1 MNCARCGRDNPP
13 ENAFCGG
20 CGTALERTCP
30 SCARSNPP
38 DHHFCGACG
47 TPLQAAE
54 AAQPA
59 GSAAPR
65 LPRDYTPKHLAEKI
79 LQSKTALEG
88 ERKQVTVLFCDIQ
101 GSMQL
106 AQQLDPE
113 HWHRLLERYFAILT
127 EAVHRY
133 EGTVNQYTGDGIMA
147 LFGAPLAHE
156 DHAQRA
162 CYAALA
168 ARDAL
173 RTYADELRLTDG
185 LNFSFRLGL
194 NSGEVVVGKI
204 GDDLRMDYT
213 AQGATVGIAQR
224 IEQLAAPGC
233 VYLGGAT
240 ERLVHGYFRLRAMG
254 ETNLKGLAEAV
265 ALFELEAP
273 GTVRSRLDVSVARGL
288 SRFVGRAAEM
298 QVLETALANAGRGH
312 GQVVG
317 IVGEAGLGKSR
328 LCYEFV
334 EDCRRRGLPVYE
346 AHCPAHG
353 RNIPYLPVLEL
364 FRNYFDVRADDDAV
378 QARRKIAGTLA
389 LLDARLHDALPVL
402 LDFMGVADP
411 QQPAP
416 RMDAEA
422 RQRQLYE
429 LVHRLVEA
437 QDAGGQLAVTLID
450 DLHWIDP
457 GSDAFVNQ
465 LVAAAAGRRSL
476 VVLNFR
482 PEYQAA
488 FAGKAHY
495 QQLPLVPLGADA
507 LGELLGDLLG
517 TDASLGELVPRIVK
531 WTAGNPFYTE
541 EVVNALVESGDLV
554 GQPGHYRLV
563 SAIDAIVV
571 PTSVRA
577 VLAARID
584 RLPEMAKRLLQTAA
598 VIGREFAGP
607 LLEAVSDLD
616 TGTHATALERL
627 KAGDF
632 VYERALYPVFEY
644 AFKHPLT
651 HEVAYQSL
659 LQSRRAALHAAVAR
673 AIEARAGDKLDER
686 AAQLAHHWQ
695 AAGER
700 PLAARWHW
708 RAADWVGRTDLPAA
722 HMHWEHV
729 RELLREGP
737 IDEEAATLGVAACRN
752 LLQFSYRL
760 RIDTERT
767 AGLLCD
773 GQRFATVVGDVRNR
787 HVLSMAYAHALS
799 AIGDVRAASTALE
812 PAEHY
817 AREQDDRELVIEAY
831 VARGF
836 IDSFGTQAVDAALD
850 ACDAALAVAPSTAL
864 ATGLLHVFHSR
875 LFALLWR
882 AGFLVMGGRL
892 AAARAALEELRRQ
905 AQREQV
911 PELDAY
917 SLLTDSLRAHIA
929 HDAETLRA
937 NAQAFEAWSRNL
949 GEPANTVALV
959 ALMRGYAALVS
970 GDFAGAVAAAADA
983 FERHLHHVEH
993 VHAAWSGSILAEALM
1008 ESGDHTA
1015 AIDTARQVIAHCE
1028 RSCRHYFEAIAHS
1041 VVARAMLRRDGASAA
1056 DAAARELH
1064 AAGQWIASM
1073 KLRVL
1078 EPALAEWQAELAAAQ
1093 GDDTA
1098 RRALIDAAID
1108 GYAAME
1114 APYQVARLQRIQEC

>member
-1 MNCARCGRDNPP
+1 M
-13 ENAFCGG
+13 
-20 CGTALERTCP
+20 T
-30 SCARSNPP
+30 
-38 DHHFCGACG
+38 
-47 TPLQAAE
+47 
-54 AAQPA
+54 
-59 GSAAPR
+59 AAPPQAPAAPAR
-65 LPRDYTPKHLAEKI
+65 VPRDYTPKHLAEKI

-659 LQSRRAALHAAVAR
+659 LQSRRTQLHGAVAR
-673 AIEARAGDKLDER
+673 AVEVLAGDKLDEQAALIAHHCEAAGDTR
-686 AAQLAHHWQ
+686 AAAHWHQRAAEWSERSDREAALGHWLRVRDLARLEDGVETVAQLA
-695 AAGER
+695 
-700 PLAARWHW
+700 LACAR
-708 RAADWVGRTDLPAA
+708 ALNLASRT
-722 HMHWEHV
+722 
-729 RELLREGP
+729 GTGQ
-737 IDEEAATLGVAACRN
+737 EE
-752 LLQFSYRL
+752 F
-760 RIDTERT
+760 
-767 AGLLCD
+767 
-773 GQRFATVVGDVRNR
+773 
-787 HVLSMAYAHALS
+787 HALFEE
-799 AIGDVRAASTALE
+799 GNR
-812 PAEHY
+812 
-817 AREQDDRELVIEAY
+817 
-831 VARGF
+831 
-836 IDSFGTQAVDAALD
+836 
-850 ACDAALAVAPSTAL
+850 
-864 ATGLLHVFHSR
+864 
-875 LFALLWR
+875 
-882 AGFLVMGGRL
+882 
-892 AAARAALEELRRQ
+892 AAARAE
-905 AQREQV
+905 V
-911 PELDAY
+911 PDVAVILHTNYGTARGWVDDAWGDY
-917 SLLTDSLRAHIA
+917 FEYCGRAVRIADDSGDVGLRAGARAPLAWGYLYCGVLAEAMRLADEVIA
-929 HDAETLRA
+929 LVPNDPHSGAEVWGNSPLFAARNARLHVLGHQRDPDAALRELPQVRA
-937 NAQAFEAWSRNL
+937 AAFEAGYLENAFFSLALEIDLRYGLGRGEDAAMRVEVTSRWSRNMGVMWELVATIAQCDALLYGEDWTALIATASAALERIGELGAGEIYAPRFHALLASAQLGLGNAIAARESAGAGVQLMRDSGGVWNPHAYALLARAQLAL
-949 GEPANTVALV
+949 GEP
-959 ALMRGYAALVS
+959 R
-970 GDFAGAVAAAADA
+970 
-983 FERHLHHVEH
+983 
-993 VHAAWSGSILAEALM
+993 
-1008 ESGDHTA
+1008 A
-1015 AIDTARQVIAHCE
+1015 AIDDTLDEYEALLE
-1028 RSCRHYFEAIAHS
+1028 RTGFGLYA
-1041 VVARAMLRRDGASAA
+1041 G
-1056 DAAARELH
+1056 ELH
-1064 AAGQWIASM
+1064 E
-1073 KLRVL
+1073 LR
-1078 EPALAEWQAELAAAQ
+1078 AELAGREGDRQARLAALQ
-1093 GDDTA
+1093 TAHDEYARFGMSTRTA
-1098 RRALIDAAID
+1098 RVAALI
-1108 GYAAME
+1108 
-1114 APYQVARLQRIQEC
+1114 R

>member
-1 MNCARCGRDNPP
+1 
-13 ENAFCGG
+13 
-20 CGTALERTCP
+20 
-30 SCARSNPP
+30 
-38 DHHFCGACG
+38 
-47 TPLQAAE
+47 
-54 AAQPA
+54 
-59 GSAAPR
+59 
-65 LPRDYTPKHLAEKI
+65 
-79 LQSKTALEG
+79 
-88 ERKQVTVLFCDIQ
+88 
-101 GSMQL
+101 
-106 AQQLDPE
+106 
-113 HWHRLLERYFAILT
+113 
-127 EAVHRY
+127 
-133 EGTVNQYTGDGIMA
+133 
-147 LFGAPLAHE
+147 FGAPIAHE

-162 CYAALA
+162 CYAALQ

-173 RTYADELRLTDG
+173 REFGDRLRLSEG
-185 LNFSFRLGL
+185 LNFSFRIGL

-233 VYLGGAT
+233 VYLGGTT
-240 ERLVHGYFRLRAMG
+240 ERLVRGYFRLRAMG
-254 ETNLKGLAEAV
+254 ETSLKGLAEAV

-273 GTVRSRLDVSVARGL
+273 GHARSRLDVSIARGL

-298 QVLETALANAGRGH
+298 QVLETALANAERGH

-334 EDCRRRGLPVYE
+334 ENCRRRDLPVYE

-353 RNIPYLPVLEL
+353 KNIPYLPVLEL
-364 FRNYFDVRADDDAV
+364 FRDYFDVRADDAAD

-389 LLDARLHDALPVL
+389 LLDAKLHDALPVL

-411 QQPAP
+411 QHPAP

-457 GSDAFVNQ
+457 GSDAFIGQ

-517 TDASLGELVPRIVK
+517 DDTSLAELVPRIVR

-541 EVVNALVESGDLV
+541 EVVNALVEAGDLA

-563 SAIDAIVV
+563 RAIDDIVV

-584 RLPEMAKRLLQTAA
+584 RLPETAKRLLQTAA

-607 LLEAVSDLD
+607 LLESVSDLEA
-616 TGTHATALERL
+616 GEHAAALDRL

-632 VYERALYPVFEY
+632 VVERALYPVFEY

-659 LQSRRAALHAAVAR
+659 LQSRRHALHAAVAQ
-673 AIEARAGDKLDER
+673 AIEAQAADMLDER
-686 AAQLAHHWQ
+686 AAQLAQHWQ

-722 HMHWEHV
+722 HTHWEHV
-729 RELLREGP
+729 RRLLREGP
-737 IDEEAATLGVAACRN
+737 IDEEAAKLGVAACTR

-760 RIDTERT
+760 GIDSERI
-767 AGLLCD
+767 ASLLHD
-773 GQRFATVVGDVRNR
+773 GQGFAAAVGDARTR
-787 HVLSMAYAHALS
+787 HVLS
-799 AIGDVRAASTALE
+799 T
-812 PAEHY
+812 
-817 AREQDDRELVIEAY
+817 
-831 VARGF
+831 
-836 IDSFGTQAVDAALD
+836 
-850 ACDAALAVAPSTAL
+850 
-864 ATGLLHVFHSR
+864 
-875 LFALLWR
+875 
-882 AGFLVMGGRL
+882 
-892 AAARAALEELRRQ
+892 
-905 AQREQV
+905 
-911 PELDAY
+911 
-917 SLLTDSLRAHIA
+917 
-929 HDAETLRA
+929 
-937 NAQAFEAWSRNL
+937 
-949 GEPANTVALV
+949 
-959 ALMRGYAALVS
+959 
-970 GDFAGAVAAAADA
+970 
-983 FERHLHHVEH
+983 
-993 VHAAWSGSILAEALM
+993 
-1008 ESGDHTA
+1008 
-1015 AIDTARQVIAHCE
+1015 
-1028 RSCRHYFEAIAHS
+1028 
-1041 VVARAMLRRDGASAA
+1041 
-1056 DAAARELH
+1056 
-1064 AAGQWIASM
+1064 
-1073 KLRVL
+1073 
-1078 EPALAEWQAELAAAQ
+1078 
-1093 GDDTA
+1093 
-1098 RRALIDAAID
+1098 
-1108 GYAAME
+1108 
-1114 APYQVARLQRIQEC
+1114 